1 MIRVLLAAALAALL
15 LPLSRADGAEL
26 CNETSYIAQVALAWR
41 EDNRILVEGWTRL
54 RPGECVEAGPE
65 IDPDS
70 DDPLLLYARSSA
82 AYLEGVREWRGP
94 INLCVG
100 PSDFAVEGITD
111 CEPLGLE
118 RRGFMLLE
126 GEHRQ
131 RAVLVEPA
139 DFGDRAQEAG
149 TQRLLQAA
157 GYDIRSIDGVEGQRT
172 YRAIANFVRDAGLP
186 RTPERAE
193 LIDAIEAAA
202 INRNTSLGLRI
213 CNDTDERAAVAI
225 ARQRGDIWESRGW
238 WRLEPGSCTRAIAA
252 RLTSADVWFY
262 AELLGETRRPLIG
275 GTESFCYAPSRFT
288 AEGRADCAS
297 RGYATAGFVR
307 IAEPVEGLSTVTL
320 TNANFTPPIDTQGEM
335 PDHLPAGGGETE

>member
-1 MIRVLLAAALAALL
+1 MIRILFAALVATLL
-15 LPLSRADGAEL
+15 LPLSRAEAAEL
-26 CNETSYIAQVALAWR
+26 CNETSFIAQVALAWR
-41 EDNRILVEGWTRL
+41 EDDRILVEGWTRL
-54 RPGECVEAGPE
+54 RPGECVEAGPD
-65 IDPDS
+65 IDPGS
-70 DDPLLLYARSSA
+70 DEPLLFYARSSA

-94 INLCVG
+94 ITLCVG

-118 RRGFMLLE
+118 PRGFMLLE

-131 RAVLVEPA
+131 RAVLIEPA

-157 GYDIRSIDGVEGQRT
+157 GYDIRAIDGVEGQRT
-172 YRAIANFVRDAGLP
+172 FRAIANFVRDAGLP
-186 RTPERAE
+186 RTPERPE

-202 INRNTSLGLRI
+202 INRNTRLGLRI

-252 RLTSADVWFY
+252 RLASADIWYY
-262 AELLGETRRPLIG
+262 AELLGETRRPLLG
-275 GTESFCYAPSRFT
+275 GTERFCFAPSRFS
-288 AEGRADCAS
+288 AEGRTACAA
-297 RGYATAGFVR
+297 RGYAEAGFAR

-320 TNANFTPPIDTQGEM
+320 TNGNFIPPVAL
-335 PDHLPAGGGETE
+335 PDHVPAGGGGSE